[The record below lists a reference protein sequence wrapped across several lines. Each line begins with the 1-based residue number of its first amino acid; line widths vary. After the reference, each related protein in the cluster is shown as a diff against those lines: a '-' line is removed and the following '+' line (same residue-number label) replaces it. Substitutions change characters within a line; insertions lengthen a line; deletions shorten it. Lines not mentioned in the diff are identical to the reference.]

1 MFCIVGLGNP
11 GPEYHSTR
19 HNAGFLVVERIAK
32 EWGFHLNKHAFQ
44 SSYCRATY
52 QGQDLILAQPQTF
65 MNLSGEAVG
74 AMVRYF
80 KIPPAN
86 VLVIYDDL
94 DLPLGMMRFRLSG
107 SAGGHRG
114 LTSIIKCLGTQEIPR
129 VRVGIGRPAG
139 SMAVVDYVLSR
150 FTEAEQPVFND
161 ILNYGAKAAA
171 AFITEGPAFTMN
183 HFNINLNKPKPE
195 RKSNSG
201 SESKPASEDESEE

>member
-1 MFCIVGLGNP
+1 
-11 GPEYHSTR
+11 
-19 HNAGFLVVERIAK
+19 
-32 EWGFHLNKHAFQ
+32 
-44 SSYCRATY
+44 
-52 QGQDLILAQPQTF
+52 
-65 MNLSGEAVG
+65 
-74 AMVRYF
+74 MVRYF

-129 VRVGIGRPAG
+129 LRMGIGRPAG
-139 SMAVVDYVLSR
+139 AMAVVDFVLSR
-150 FTEAEQPVFND
+150 FSEAEQPVLND
-161 ILNYGAKAAA
+161 ILNYGVKAAA

-195 RKSNSG
+195 RKAGPDSG
-201 SESKPASEDESEE
+201 AKPKPAAEAESEE